1 MPHVIVQATPNVTI
15 KHPESFLKKLNTT
28 LWETGHFG
36 SPQAIK
42 ARLLDL
48 ETFLVGVDDDQQ
60 AEGFVYIQL
69 RLMPGRSQQIRDD
82 LADKLLAC
90 LQQQLGADQSG
101 RVSIQYCVEVVELS
115 EAYQKVRVES

>member
-15 KHPESFLKKLNTT
+15 KQPENLLKQLNST

-42 ARLLDL
+42 ARFLDL

-82 LADKLLAC
+82 LADKLLTC
-90 LQQQLGADQSG
+90 LKDELTEQQSG
-101 RVSIQYCVEVVELS
+101 RVSVQYCVEVIELTA
-115 EAYQKVRVES
+115 AYRKEKV

>member
-15 KHPESFLKKLNTT
+15 KQPESLLKQLNST

-42 ARLLDL
+42 ARFLDL

-60 AEGFVYIQL
+60 AEGFVYVQL
-69 RLMPGRSQQIRDD
+69 RLMPGRSQQVRDD
-82 LADKLLAC
+82 LADKLLSC
-90 LQQQLGADQSG
+90 LQQQLGADQSD
-101 RVSIQYCVEVVELS
+101 RVTVQYCVEVVELS
-115 EAYQKVRVES
+115 AAYQKVSV